1 MRLKEL
7 FLSLALCV
15 MLSAFFAKADG
26 TRELEGAGGVTK
38 VQVGK
43 MAAYGAPEA
52 LRINIRIGQ
61 PNQEA
66 VYMGF
71 RLPNGSPAIYFRVID
86 PNGNMVYG
94 PELVPTAIGP
104 GYINN
109 MAEAN
114 LGPFVLTNGRGGYNP
129 LYFVPAIAG
138 NHYIEF
144 STDPFNATNFSAIFS
159 FFDITVGRFNPS
171 VPIPGR
177 VWSRN
182 WVLNSQS
189 FGNPSFARFFVY
201 TPDSVVT
208 QFSLNGMRPYGFEIS
223 CNKTGVTNT
232 GNIVNDRKSVQGNVT
247 YPEYPI
253 FLSNPDSNLYP
264 TGLGPVSIN
273 SPVNI
278 SGCPQT
284 GYCVEVGLNKTAN
297 AEVYFE
303 LNGIAG
309 YQPGSPDL
317 KIDRVLNSGINC
329 IPWDGR
335 DAWGRVVPIGTTI
348 SVEVGIIAGLT
359 NFPIFDPERNDNGI
373 IVSVVRPNGPPPK
386 VFWDDSNLPGGTV
399 ELNGCTGTCRSFTNN
414 FGNNRTMNT
423 WWYTGR
429 VDRTFSYRI
438 VANCPV
444 KARRDTASTQLNTP
458 VAVNVLANDT
468 DPDRN
473 IDTSSLIVINPPRN
487 GSFTISGSTISYLPN
502 TNFVCGDSLR
512 YRISDRGPTAYSAI
526 PRYSDS
532 AWVRIEVKA
541 PMPELGPDSNITI
554 CSGTPAFSLQA
565 NITQP
570 GFELRWYRDNLQRR
584 LPSVPLISTD
594 SAGTRIY
601 WVTQSVPGAV
611 CQSRPKAI
619 RVNILPTP
627 NSSFSGLNE
636 EICQSR
642 RPINL
647 IPVSAGGIFSGPKI
661 SGSSFL
667 PDSIGQYTI
676 SYWVASANCT
686 STTAVNFRV
695 IPGADA
701 SFSGLDTTYCAGNG
715 VITLNPTD
723 PNGSFYLNGSL
734 LSGPTV
740 PLTQPG
746 NYSIKHLV
754 RNANGCYDST
764 EKKFKIGLRI
774 QASSGSVPNQIC
786 QGTSPLTLT
795 GQPLGGIWVG
805 RQISGNTFNPIDT
818 GKFRIAYVLNN
829 NGCMDSAWATV
840 TVLPSPN
847 PNFSGIN
854 PAICI
859 SDDTLQ
865 WIPVQA
871 GGVFSGPG
879 ITASGKWVPN
889 SIGPKTFV
897 YSIGM
902 GPCIR
907 SSSITVNV
915 FAYPEAKFSG
925 LDTGYC
931 LSNNPIVLRPL
942 IQGGVFSGPGV
953 SGSVFRPNQEGL
965 NAVTY
970 TVSQNGC
977 QATQTIWVRVTPPF
991 ALDFSPGTQE
1001 VCVGDAPIFFIPN
1014 RIGGKFTGN
1023 GLDTISNSFLP
1034 FAPGRFDITYQWRE
1048 GGCLNLKTHRI
1059 TVNALPIATIG
1070 DSLSIFKGQSVQLK
1084 AGGGS
1089 RYLWRP
1095 SIGLSDS
1102 TIANPIASPSF
1113 STDYKVL
1120 VFNEKNCVVQR
1131 SQKVFV
1137 IQPIQSP
1144 TVFTPN
1150 GDKLNDVWAI
1160 PFLEQWP
1167 KAKVVLFDRWGRTVF
1182 SSGPYKNDYD
1192 FKDDAGLLLPA
1203 GTYFYSIDLMN
1214 GAQPIT
1220 GYLELVY

>member
-1 MRLKEL
+1 M
-7 FLSLALCV
+7 FFISA
-15 MLSAFFAKADG
+15 SAFEAVADG
-26 TRELEGAGGVTK
+26 TRELEGSGGVTK

-43 MAAYGAPEA
+43 MAVYGAPEA
-52 LRINIRIGQ
+52 LRINITIGQ

-71 RLPNGSPAIYFRVID
+71 RLPNGSPALYFRVID

-129 LYFVPAIAG
+129 MYFVPAVRG

-144 STDPFNATNFSAIFS
+144 STDPFNATSFSAIFS

-182 WVLNSQS
+182 WVLNAQS
-189 FGNPSFARFFVY
+189 FGNPSFSRFFVY

-208 QFSLNGMRPYGFEIS
+208 QFSLNGMRPYGFEVS

-232 GNIVNDRKSVQGNVT
+232 GNIVDDRKSVQGNVT

-253 FLSNPDSNLYP
+253 FLSNPDSTLFP

-317 KIDRVLNSGINC
+317 KVDRVLNQGINC

-399 ELNGCTGTCRSFTNN
+399 ELNGCTGTCRAFTNN

-444 KARRDTASTQLNTP
+444 KARRDTASTDLNTP
-458 VAVNVLANDT
+458 VAVNVLANDS

-473 IDTSSLIVINPPRN
+473 IDTSSLRVINPPRN
-487 GSFTISGSTISYLPN
+487 GSFTISGSTISYFPN
-502 TNFVCGDSLR
+502 HNFVCSDSLR
-512 YRISDRGPTAYSAI
+512 YRISDRGPTAFSAI

-532 AWVRIEVKA
+532 AWVRVEVKA
-541 PMPELGPDSNITI
+541 PMPELGPDSNITV
-554 CSGTPAFSLQA
+554 CSGSPAFGLQA
-565 NITQP
+565 NLTQP
-570 GFELRWYRDNLQRR
+570 GFELRWYKENLQRR
-584 LPSVPLISTD
+584 LPSAPLVSTD
-594 SAGTRIY
+594 SAGQRTY
-601 WVTQSVPGAV
+601 WVTQSVPAAI
-611 CQSRPKAI
+611 CQSKPKAI

-636 EICQSR
+636 EICQVR

-647 IPVSAGGIFSGPKI
+647 IPVTQGGVFSGPKI
-661 SGSSFL
+661 SGNNFL
-667 PDSIGQYTI
+667 PDSIGLYTV
-676 SYWVASANCT
+676 SYTVASATCT
-686 STTAVNFRV
+686 SSTQINFRV
-695 IPGADA
+695 VAGADA
-701 SFSGLDTTYCAGNG
+701 SFSGLDSAYCAGAG
-715 VITLNPTD
+715 IIILNPSD
-723 PNGSFYLNGSL
+723 QNGTFYLNGQALAGATLSL
-734 LSGPTV
+734 A
-740 PLTQPG
+740 QPG
-746 NYSIKHLV
+746 NYTLKHLV

-764 EKKFKIGLRI
+764 EKNFKIGLRVN
-774 QASSGSVPNQIC
+774 ASIATLPTQIC
-786 QGTSPLTLT
+786 RGTTPIQLS
-795 GQPLGGIWVG
+795 GQPSGGLWVG
-805 RQISGNTFNPIDT
+805 SQITGNVFNPLDT
-818 GKFRIAYVLNN
+818 GDFKIGYTINN
-829 NGCMDSAWATV
+829 NGCKDTAWANIK
-840 TVLPSPN
+840 VLPSPDASFGGLN
-847 PNFSGIN
+847 NSL
-854 PAICI
+854 CQ
-859 SDDTLQ
+859 STDTLQ
-865 WIPVQA
+865 WVPLQQ
-871 GGVFSGPG
+871 GGVFSGQG
-879 ITASGKWVPN
+879 ITSSGKWVPN
-889 SIGPKTFV
+889 SIGPRTFT
-897 YSIGM
+897 YTIGL
-902 GPCIR
+902 GPCTQTR
-907 SSSITVNV
+907 NITVNV
-915 FAYPEAKFSG
+915 FAYPDASFSG

-931 LSNNPIVLRPL
+931 LSNNPIVLRPATS
-942 IQGGVFSGPGV
+942 GGSFGGNGISGNN
-953 SGSVFRPNQEGL
+953 FRPNQVGRT
-965 NAVTY
+965 AITY
-970 TVSQNGC
+970 TIAQNGC
-977 QATQTIWVRVTPPF
+977 QSSQTAWVTVTP
-991 ALDFSPGTQE
+991 AIDLDFTPNSKE
-1001 VCVGDAPIFFIPN
+1001 VCVGDAPLAFIPN
-1014 RIGGKFTGN
+1014 RLGGKFSGR
-1023 GLDTISNSFLP
+1023 GLDTNTNSFLP
-1034 FAPGRFDITYQWRE
+1034 LAPGKFDITYQWQE
-1048 GGCLNLKTHRI
+1048 GGCLNIKTHRF
-1059 TVNALPIATIG
+1059 TVNALPNASVG
-1070 DSLSIFKGQSVQLK
+1070 DSVSIFRGQEIPLR
-1084 AGGGS
+1084 ATGGS
-1089 RYLWRP
+1089 GYVWRP
-1095 SIGLSDS
+1095 STGLSDS
-1102 TIANPIASPSF
+1102 TIANPMANPLF
-1113 STDYKVL
+1113 SINYKVL
-1120 VFNEKNCVVQR
+1120 VFNDKGCAVELK
-1131 SQKVFV
+1131 QKVTV
-1137 IQPIQSP
+1137 IQPIKSP
-1144 TVFTPN
+1144 SVFTPN

-1160 PFLEQWP
+1160 PYLEQWP
-1167 KAKVVLFDRWGRTVF
+1167 GAKVSMFDRWGKKVF
-1182 SSGPYKNDYD
+1182 SAGPYKNDYP
-1192 FKDDAGLLLPA
+1192 FKDESGNALPT
-1203 GTYFYSIDLMN
+1203 GTYFYSIDLGN
-1214 GAQPIT
+1214 GAQPVT
-1220 GYLELVY
+1220 GYLELIY